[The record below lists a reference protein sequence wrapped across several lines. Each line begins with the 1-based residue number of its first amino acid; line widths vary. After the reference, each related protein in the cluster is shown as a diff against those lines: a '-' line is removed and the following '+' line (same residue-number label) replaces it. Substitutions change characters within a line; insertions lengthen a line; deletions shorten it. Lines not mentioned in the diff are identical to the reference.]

1 MTLVPDSGSS
11 DASGTHSDVT
21 SPSIGSIGAGAAA
34 SATAPFTRAPDRYAV
49 IGHPIAHSKS
59 PLIQTAFAVATGQ
72 ALKYVHLLA
81 PLDGFD
87 AVVRGFIAGG
97 GRGMNVTV
105 PFKLEAFALAD
116 VLTER
121 ASVAGAVNTLSFDEI
136 DGVLRILGD
145 NTDGAGLVQDIEHN
159 IGCALAG
166 KRILLLGAGGAARGV
181 VQPLLARKPARL
193 TISNRTLDRAHA
205 LQQQFAADAVR
216 LNCIL
221 DVVGMGTL
229 DEGASGSVAASAVQ
243 GDGLAYDVVINASAS
258 SLAGDLPTL
267 PVGAIN
273 ARTLAYDMM
282 YSATHTVFM
291 THAAALGARV
301 FDGLG
306 MLVEQAAESF
316 ERWRGIRPDGAT
328 VLRALRAG
336 TDPLEALLAA
346 GSASSDGLKPSA
358 VQPSVQPISPPATPH
373 IQALPKA
380 GTLPS

>member
-1 MTLVPDSGSS
+1 MTNIVPNSGSS
-11 DASGTHSDVT
+11 SASGGMDASSADRASSTDSTVPST
-21 SPSIGSIGAGAAA
+21 SGGNAGIGAAVAL
-34 SATAPFTRAPDRYAV
+34 PRVPDRYAV

-59 PLIQTAFAVATGQ
+59 PLIQTAFAVSTGQ
-72 ALKYVHLLA
+72 AMRYVHLLA
-81 PLDGFD
+81 PLDGFT

-105 PFKLEAFALAD
+105 PFKLEAYALAD

-121 ASVAGAVNTLSFDEI
+121 ARVAGAVNTLSFDEI

-159 IGCALAG
+159 IGCSLAG

-181 VQPLLARKPARL
+181 VQPLLARRPARL
-193 TISNRTLDRAHA
+193 TISNRTSERAHA
-205 LQQQFAADAVR
+205 LQQQFAMDASRVD
-216 LNCIL
+216 CTL
-221 DVVGMGTL
+221 DVAGIERSEQDANGIATP
-229 DEGASGSVAASAVQ
+229 GA
-243 GDGLAYDVVINASAS
+243 GLAYDIVINASAS

-273 ARTLAYDMM
+273 ASTLAYDMM

-328 VLRALRAG
+328 VLRALREG
-336 TDPLEALLAA
+336 RDPLEALLAA
-346 GSASSDGLKPSA
+346 GAARVDIALQQVAPLPAS
-358 VQPSVQPISPPATPH
+358 
-373 IQALPKA
+373 